1 MIITLHFTEHTIVGK
16 NVIAIVN
23 KLKTFDKYKYISSHA
38 LAGQILIEAG
48 EKEIARLEAGQEKI
62 ERLENEQKTNT

>member
-1 MIITLHFTEHTIVGK
+1 MIITLHFTEHTVVGK

-23 KLKTFDKYKYISSHA
+23 KLKAFDKYTYISSHA

-48 EKEIARLEAGQEKI
+48 EKEIERLEAEQEKI
-62 ERLENEQKTNT
+62 ERLKNER